1 MPNLIAALPKKLPKL
16 VKKSKTGSKESK
28 KIVQNCQWAMHL
40 VKKANYRVRLKVNW
54 EQPAKGIKGLKRD
67 LTNSS
72 LAERISFPH

>member
-40 VKKANYRVRLKVNW
+40 VKKANYRVRLKANW
-54 EQPAKGIKGLKRD
+54 EQPVKGIKGLKRD

>member
-16 VKKSKTGSKESK
+16 VKKSKTGSKGLK
-28 KIVQNCQWAMHL
+28 KIEQNCQWAMHS

-54 EQPAKGIKGLKRD
+54 EQPVKGIKGLKRD